1 MWGDRQPCLVHDF
14 NGAALSFSPSN
25 LMLAI
30 GLLDV
35 AFLVFSYALCI
46 PDLSKAFNMKGSWI
60 FLKFF
65 FSIQGDYYEIFACLS
80 LFIWWI

>member
-14 NGAALSFSPSN
+14 NGAALSFSPFN

-60 FLKFF
+60 FSKFF
-65 FSIQGDYYEIFACLS
+65 FQYLRR
-80 LFIWWI
+80 LL